1 MRKYESFLS
10 LFFIRISSEHWPD
23 KQNYTDVKTNKNGNE
38 NFPGGYWKTHTISFK
53 FQNCRMLTFQVNIA
67 YYESTFLSTECK
79 PTNASTEAM
88 HGRLEAVIY
97 QIRLFCVFTF
107 FSNLFSYQMLLLFL
121 ASYWIEDYSAQE
133 HRDNLIFLF
142 GIILN
147 PPHIHVL
154 FQLTSSSDKYYPFRI
169 KKGTQE
175 GIFFLYSVMFW
186 KKK

>member
-1 MRKYESFLS
+1 M
-10 LFFIRISSEHWPD
+10 RISQEGTEKP
-23 KQNYTDVKTNKNGNE
+23 KQFPSNFKTAGCYT
-38 NFPGGYWKTHTISFK
+38 
-53 FQNCRMLTFQVNIA
+53 TFQVNIA

-79 PTNASTEAM
+79 PTNALTEAM
-88 HGRLEAVIY
+88 HGRLEAVTY

-121 ASYWIEDYSAQE
+121 ASYWIEDYGAQE
-133 HRDNLIFLF
+133 HRDNLIFHF

-147 PPHIHVL
+147 PPHIHVF

-175 GIFFLYSVMFW
+175 GIFFLYSVMF
-186 KKK
+186 